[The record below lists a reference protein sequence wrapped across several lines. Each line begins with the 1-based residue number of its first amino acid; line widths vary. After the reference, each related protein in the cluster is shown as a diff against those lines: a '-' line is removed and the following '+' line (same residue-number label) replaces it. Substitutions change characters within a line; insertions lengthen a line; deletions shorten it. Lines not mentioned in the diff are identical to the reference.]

1 MNRGA
6 ASPLRAP
13 ARLIDWS
20 QDPEVRVA
28 ITGATGW
35 IGAALAACCHELGL
49 NRENGRLRLFG
60 ASARQFKS
68 GHQSFHVEALT
79 GALPLGEGRWHV
91 LHLAYLGKERT
102 EELSAEAFER
112 VNDQLLSEAISLSK
126 TAKSA
131 RFFFA
136 SSGAAGN
143 SNGDAPSRLQNPY
156 GYNKAL
162 HEQHLKQWSA
172 SEGTP
177 LGIARIYNVGG
188 PYINKLARYAL
199 ADFISQARKS
209 GSVKIQAA
217 RPVFRS
223 FVDAQE
229 LSFVVLLRLID
240 QTSLVDHYSTFGR
253 EVLEMSD
260 LAATVLDVTGNDRNN
275 IIRPLLN
282 SHEPD
287 WYVGGGEHYQTTL
300 AVHGMTPIAIGDIIS
315 RTDQFLR
322 ALDI

>member
-1 MNRGA
+1 M
-6 ASPLRAP
+6 
-13 ARLIDWS
+13 
-20 QDPEVRVA
+20 
-28 ITGATGW
+28 
-35 IGAALAACCHELGL
+35 
-49 NRENGRLRLFG
+49 
-60 ASARQFKS
+60 
-68 GHQSFHVEALT
+68 
-79 GALPLGEGRWHV
+79 
-91 LHLAYLGKERT
+91 
-102 EELSAEAFER
+102 
-112 VNDQLLSEAISLSK
+112 
-126 TAKSA
+126 
-131 RFFFA
+131 
-136 SSGAAGN
+136 
-143 SNGDAPSRLQNPY
+143 
-156 GYNKAL
+156 
-162 HEQHLKQWSA
+162 
-172 SEGTP
+172 
-177 LGIARIYNVGG
+177 GIARIYNVGG